1 MRQEKK
7 GGKIIK
13 KIWKNINKYQDDW
26 YKFNQI
32 NNQSKYKWLNNSLE
46 RQRFF
51 TWDRKPGPN
60 YIWLLGNTN

>member
-13 KIWKNINKYQDDW
+13 KIWENINKYQDDW

-46 RQRFF
+46 RQRFSHGIENQDP
-51 TWDRKPGPN
+51 TIYDS
-60 YIWLLGNTN
+60 